1 MKHVMSSSKPTEAPR
16 VLVVDDEPLNRELLR
31 RVLKSQYQVEE
42 ASDAD
47 EAAAALHAGNP
58 GFGVVLCD
66 QLMPG
71 RCGTELAAEV
81 REAWPNLLFILLT
94 GYDDDP
100 QVLQA
105 QKDGVVDFVVPKP
118 WTARGL
124 KELLKNALGLDSN

>member
-1 MKHVMSSSKPTEAPR
+1 M
-16 VLVVDDEPLNRELLR
+16 LVVDDEPLNRELLR
-31 RVLKSQYQVEE
+31 RVLKSQYEVEE
-42 ASDAD
+42 AADAD
-47 EAAAALHAGNP
+47 EAAAALQQGNP

-71 RCGTELAAEV
+71 RCGTDLAAEV
-81 REAWPNLLFILLT
+81 RATWPDLLFILLT

-105 QKDGVVDFVVPKP
+105 QRDGVVDFVVPKP

-124 KELLKNALGLDSN
+124 KELLRDALGRNAN